1 MVLYNT
7 TILVAGIQF
16 LVLLNDG
23 VQTGSGSKTYTLSA
37 VNDTVTIPQYYGLSY
52 GNTNY
57 YGALV
62 YDNRRDTPD
71 DITSKPYILQAII
84 NNSLVGNF
92 AKDMCGEYSHLILT
106 GTNTA
111 HTLRLRYVAMNGA
124 GWADHISCL
133 YMRSLIAEL
142 KQLEYT
148 THIANLQSKIDELEK
163 RTNYVEN
170 NRAWW

>member
-23 VQTGSGSKTYTLSA
+23 VRIGSKTYTLSA
-37 VNDTVTIPQYYGLSY
+37 VNDTVTIPQYYGLPY

-62 YDNRRDTPD
+62 YDDR
-71 DITSKPYILQAII
+71 DITFNDASKPYILQAIV

-92 AKDMCGEYSHLILT
+92 AKGICDGYSNLVLANPNT
-106 GTNTA
+106 G
-111 HTLRLRYVAMNGA
+111 HIITLPYVVMNGA
-124 GWADHISCL
+124 GWNGPMSCL
-133 YMRSLIAEL
+133 FIRSIIAEL

-148 THIANLQSKIDELEK
+148 AHITNLQNKIDELEK

>member
-23 VQTGSGSKTYTLSA
+23 VRIGSKTYTLSA
-37 VNDTVTIPQYYGLSY
+37 VNDTIKVLQYGS
-52 GNTNY
+52 
-57 YGALV
+57 LV
-62 YDNRRDTPD
+62 YDDR
-71 DITSKPYILQAII
+71 DITFDDASKPYILQAIL

-92 AKDMCGEYSHLILT
+92 AKGICDGYSNLILANPNT
-106 GTNTA
+106 G
-111 HTLRLRYVAMNGA
+111 HTITLPYVVMNGA
-124 GWADHISCL
+124 GWNGPMSCL
-133 YMRSLIAEL
+133 FIRSIIAEL

-148 THIANLQSKIDELEK
+148 THIANLQNKIDELEK

>member
-16 LVLLNDG
+16 LVLLDDG
-23 VQTGSGSKTYTLSA
+23 VRIGSKTYTLSA
-37 VNDTVTIPQYYGLSY
+37 INDTIKVLQ
-52 GNTNY
+52 

-62 YDNRRDTPD
+62 YDDR
-71 DITSKPYILQAII
+71 DITFDDASKPYILQAIV
-84 NNSLVGNF
+84 NNSLVGSF
-92 AKDMCGEYSHLILT
+92 AKGICDGYSNLVLANPNT
-106 GTNTA
+106 G
-111 HTLRLRYVAMNGA
+111 HMIMLPYVVMNGA
-124 GWADHISCL
+124 GWNGPMSCL
-133 YMRSLIAEL
+133 FIRSIIADL

-148 THIANLQSKIDELEK
+148 VHIANLQNKIDELEK